1 MNVHWIFIGLPVK
14 PFWTVYQ
21 TGLTGSSGGAA
32 TALCHMHA
40 TCSHVLASTVGPF
53 KVQIWALAGEA
64 VPPPATTISCLCAA
78 VSHILLEMFLRLPA
92 LVIPQ
97 RCARLACRPWLRAV
111 RFLLTFRAQN
121 PPPILGAFLDA
132 DGSGSPIL
140 RRHHPLR
147 PRSRLCQQSPP
158 SACSKRMWSIPFSR
172 FNKDNYFWSYNLPA
186 CSHYASSD
194 L

>member
-1 MNVHWIFIGLPVK
+1 MDILKKFHIFLKNLDGILYGRSNHSKFKFEHWQVK
-14 PFWTVYQ
+14 RCPKAK
-21 TGLTGSSGGAA
+21 G
-32 TALCHMHA
+32 
-40 TCSHVLASTVGPF
+40 
-53 KVQIWALAGEA
+53 
-64 VPPPATTISCLCAA
+64 LCAA

-111 RFLLTFRAQN
+111 RSLLTFRAQN
-121 PPPILGAFLDA
+121 PPPILGAFLDD

-158 SACSKRMWSIPFSR
+158 SACSKRM
-172 FNKDNYFWSYNLPA
+172 
-186 CSHYASSD
+186 
-194 L
+194 